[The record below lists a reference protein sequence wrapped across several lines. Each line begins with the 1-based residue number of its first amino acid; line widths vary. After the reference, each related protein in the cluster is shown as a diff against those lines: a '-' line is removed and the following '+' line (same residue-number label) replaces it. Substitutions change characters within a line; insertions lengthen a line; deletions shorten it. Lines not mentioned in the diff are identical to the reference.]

1 MSHDSMQH
9 VVHIKDKAPRV
20 TQPTVVRARRQVRAA
35 LPCHSEPALGEMFAA
50 VRSEALLTAR
60 LAAISHQL
68 SDASLAQAR
77 PYTCPYP

>member
-1 MSHDSMQH
+1 LCRLNASQH
-9 VVHIKDKAPRV
+9 AVHNKDNVPRV
-20 TQPTVVRARRQVRAA
+20 TKQTGVRVRRQERAA

-77 PYTCPYP
+77 P